1 MIDKQRIAAKEFATK
16 WQGKGYERGQSQ
28 SFWLELLQ
36 KVFLVEDP
44 FSFINFEEKVKMTNT
59 GFIDCRIPKTKVLI
73 EQKSIDIDLKKEK
86 LQSDGQM
93 CTPFQQAKRYISALP
108 VSEHPRWVV
117 LSNFKSFL
125 IFDMEQPNGEPF
137 EVLLENLERE
147 YQRLDFL
154 VSTGPA
160 HLRQEQELSFKAGE
174 LIGKLYNAL
183 LPQYNDPSSS
193 HSLHSLNVL
202 CVRLVFCLYSED
214 AGLFGTNHSA
224 FYDYMKA
231 HDVPLMRDAL
241 IKLFLVLDTEE
252 EERGDLYLH
261 DNIKHF
267 PYVNGG
273 LFHNNTPIEIP
284 NFTQEIAD
292 LLLEECSAGFDW
304 SRISPTIF
312 GAVFESTLNPET
324 RKTDAMHYTSL
335 ENIHKV
341 IDPLFLDDLKA
352 ELEQIKEISAKKTR
366 KQKLFEFQAK
376 IAKLRFLDPACGS
389 GNFLTETYLSLRRL
403 ENEMITLYFDGAYMM
418 NLGDPIKV
426 SIENFYGIE
435 INDFAVSV
443 AATALWIAESQMWHE
458 TENLIQFNGEFLPL
472 KTNNN
477 IHNNNAFDVD
487 WQDVVLAKDLNYI
500 IGNPP
505 FIGAR
510 YMSEKQKSDKLSVF
524 GANWRNIGSL
534 DYVSCWIYKSIQFM
548 HHNENIKAA
557 IVATNSVCQGEQ
569 VPALWSPLFDEGITI
584 HFGHQ
589 SFRWESEA
597 RDKAHVHCIIV
608 GYSLKND
615 GGLKRIFTGD
625 DILYVD
631 NINGY
636 LQGKPNDAIER
647 HPKRICQ
654 DAPLMQL
661 GNKAIDNRGL
671 LSKFSTEEKEKIT
684 EKYPESTHLFKLCYG
699 ADEYLDGRTRWCLW
713 LKGVSPSLYRNI
725 QPIMDA
731 VSKVKQY
738 RESSPRLQTN
748 KFASTPMLFGE
759 IRQPNSRYLFVPLVN
774 TEKRIYVPMG
784 FFESD
789 IIPTHQLGVIENA
802 TLYHFGVLQS
812 IVHMAW
818 MRFVCGRQEMRTRYS
833 VDIVYN
839 NFPWP
844 TPSETQIKKIEA
856 TAKKILDT
864 RKKYSDWKPF
874 DLYSELMPPELIK
887 AHKDNDKSVM
897 EAYGISPRDFS
908 EDNANALLL
917 NMYNKIVYG

>member
-1 MIDKQRIAAKEFATK
+1 MIDKQRIAAKEFAEK

-28 SFWLELLQ
+28 TFWLELLQ

-44 FSFINFEEKVKMTNT
+44 YSFIKFEEKVKMTNT

-73 EQKSIDIDLKKEK
+73 EQKSIDINLKKEK

-108 VSEHPRWVV
+108 LSDHPRWVV

-154 VSTGPA
+154 VLTGPA
-160 HLRQEQELSFKAGE
+160 HLRQEKEVSFKAGE

-183 LPQYNDPSSS
+183 LAQYKDPTSS

-224 FYDYMKA
+224 FYDYMRPY
-231 HDVPLMRDAL
+231 DVPQMRKAL
-241 IKLFLVLDTEE
+241 IELFEVLDTEE
-252 EERGDLYLH
+252 QMRDPYLL
-261 DNIKHF
+261 DNVKHF

-273 LFHNNTPIEIP
+273 LFHDEIPIEIP
-284 NFTQEIAD
+284 NFTEEIAN
-292 LLLEECSAGFDW
+292 LLLEECSSGFDW
-304 SRISPTIF
+304 SCISPTIF

-341 IDPLFLDDLKA
+341 IDPLFLDELKA
-352 ELEQIKEISAKKTR
+352 ELEKIKKITAKKTR
-366 KQKLFEFQAK
+366 KQKLFEFQTK
-376 IAKLRFLDPACGS
+376 IANLKFLDPACGS
-389 GNFLTETYLSLRRL
+389 GNFLTETYLCLRRL
-403 ENEMITLYFDGAYMM
+403 ENEMITLYFEGVYMM

-458 TENLIQFNGEFLPL
+458 TENLIQFDGEFLPL

-477 IHNNNAFDVD
+477 IHNNNAFDID
-487 WQDVVLAKDLNYI
+487 WQDVVQANELNYI

-510 YMSEKQKSDKLSVF
+510 YMSESQKSDKLKVF
-524 GANWRNIGSL
+524 GADWKNIGSL
-534 DYVSCWIYKSIQFM
+534 DYVCCWIYKSMQYM
-548 HHNENIKAA
+548 HNNTNVKAA

-569 VPALWSPLFDEGITI
+569 VPALWTPLFEEGITI

-597 RDKAHVHCIIV
+597 RDRAHVHCIIV
-608 GYSLKND
+608 GFSLNNEL
-615 GGLKRIFTGD
+615 GLKRIYTGN

-636 LQGKPNDAIER
+636 LQGKPNDTIES
-647 HPKRICQ
+647 HPHSICK

-661 GNKAIDNRGL
+661 GNKAIDDGY
-671 LSKFSTEEKEKIT
+671 LSKYSTEKMQAIVRS
-684 EKYPESTHLFKLCYG
+684 YPKAAPLFRACYG
-699 ADEYLDGRTRWCLW
+699 ADEYLDGRRRWCLW
-713 LKGVSPSLYRNI
+713 LKDLSPSVYRSI
-725 QPIMDA
+725 KPVMDA
-731 VSKVKQY
+731 VYKVKDFRTKSKRQ
-738 RESSPRLQTN
+738 QTK
-748 KFASTPMLFGE
+748 KFAATPMLFGE
-759 IRQPNSRYLFVPLVN
+759 TRQPSSSYLIVPLVN
-774 TEKRIYVPMG
+774 TEKRVYIPMD
-784 FFESD
+784 FFDSN
-789 IIPTHQLGVIENA
+789 IVPTHQLGVIENSS
-802 TLYHFGVLQS
+802 LYHFGVLQS

-833 VDIVYN
+833 VNIVYN

-844 TPSETQIKKIEA
+844 SPSETQIKKIEK
-856 TAKKILDT
+856 TAKAILDV
-864 RKKYSDWKPF
+864 RKKFPDWKPF
-874 DLYSELMPPELIK
+874 DLYGELMPPALVK
-887 AHKDNDKSVM
+887 AHKENDNAVM
-897 EAYGISPRDFS
+897 EAYGMNPQDFT
-908 EDNANALLL
+908 EDYSNSILL
-917 NMYNKIVYG
+917 NLYNNIIYGS